1 MNLSKNQYQVL
12 SDAGKRP
19 HNEDFVYPTVLG
31 SDDGIT
37 QVDNLYIV
45 CDGIGGLGKG
55 DVAARLTAAHFAKW
69 ISENFTQE
77 SLNLTNFNQ
86 ALKHVETAFDE
97 YIKSHP
103 ECWGM
108 GATVALLFMNSAGAH
123 IAWAGNCRV
132 YHFRNGEKL
141 YFTEDHTEAA
151 QLLRE
156 GKITEKESLTH
167 NRRFPLRAIQ
177 GSSYPTQLD
186 THFIPANEINDGD
199 IFYLCTDGVTEAIRD
214 NEIGTILG
222 HEESLQK
229 LNTEIRDLCMISSSD
244 NFASCLVS
252 IGGEAGSNNAQNK
265 PATSV
270 NTPPLVAAEG
280 NQTSSF
286 SQSENRSGNQPP
298 LITPPP
304 PAQTESSGFLPL
316 LILGLTAVL
325 AVVIGL
331 MWYSGK
337 SKTKS
342 YEQYVQLAKE
352 NASLKKYDESLLYL
366 DSANMLAGDNQTK
379 IRDANLLRNEYLEQK
394 RQANKEAIIA
404 EADRYI
410 QFGKYSDLI
419 QARSRYEDVIKN
431 YGDNGAVVQNK
442 LNDLNARMKA
452 IKPEDAYNNL
462 LSEIKTLCGEGKD
475 LDANLYIAEARKLT
489 INSERLQGLTRLEKE
504 CPSLAQNATKT
515 GETVADNRSIAEAN
529 PSTGGTTNTSSP
541 STERADAKTTKSST
555 GGTTTSSGPKS
566 SPQVVENGS
575 NKARVGKPGS
585 STQAN
590 EWEKLSVLEKGK
602 HAFEKGKNDKMYYTK
617 SRQYLEE
624 AQKANTL
631 DGAGAYMLAYMYNAG
646 IGGAKDLNKAWNY
659 ASTSDQKNWPAGKYL
674 HAKLYLG
681 KKTKNDSI
689 IAKGKLAE
697 AKTLGSTDATKLLS
711 QLK

>member
-1 MNLSKNQYQVL
+1 MNLSQNQYQVL

-19 HNEDFVYPTVLG
+19 HNEDFVYPAVLG
-31 SDDGIT
+31 NQEGMT
-37 QVDNLYIV
+37 QVENLYIV

-69 ISENFTQE
+69 ISENATLE
-77 SLNLTNFNQ
+77 TLNLTNFNQ
-86 ALKHVETAFDE
+86 ALKHVESAFDE
-97 YIKSHP
+97 YIKTHP

-108 GATVALLFMNSAGAH
+108 GATVALLFINAAGAH

-132 YHFRNGEKL
+132 YHFRKGEKL

-186 THFIPANEINDGD
+186 THFISAAEIEDGD
-199 IFYLCTDGVTEAIRD
+199 VFYLCTDGVTEAIRD
-214 NEIGTILG
+214 TELGTILG
-222 HEESLQK
+222 HEESLLK

-252 IGGEAGSNNAQNK
+252 IGQSEGVVQNNEKKAQTPSVNATPLVTPVENESASFAQN
-265 PATSV
+265 
-270 NTPPLVAAEG
+270 
-280 NQTSSF
+280 
-286 SQSENRSGNQPP
+286 ENRSGNTPP
-298 LITPPP
+298 LISPPP
-304 PAQTESSGFLPL
+304 PTQSESSGLLPL

-352 NASLKKYDESLLYL
+352 NAALNKYDQSLLYL

-410 QFGKYSDLI
+410 QFGKYSDLL

-431 YGDNGAVVQNK
+431 YGDNGALVQGK
-442 LNDLNARMKA
+442 LNDLNAKMKA
-452 IKPEDAYNNL
+452 FKPEDAFNNL
-462 LSEIKTLCGEGKD
+462 IGEIKTLCGEGKE

-489 INSERLQGLTRLEKE
+489 INSERLQGLSKLEKE
-504 CPSLAQNATKT
+504 CPSIAQNASKAN
-515 GETVADNRSIAEAN
+515 EAVADNRSVAEAN
-529 PSTGGTTNTSSP
+529 P
-541 STERADAKTTKSST
+541 
-555 GGTTTSSGPKS
+555 GTTTTGSSERETTKAKTPSTSGGGGTSGPKS
-566 SPQVVENGS
+566 SPQVVENGGS
-575 NKARVGKPGS
+575 KARIGKTGNASQP
-585 STQAN
+585 N
-590 EWEKLSVLEKGK
+590 EWEKLSILDKGK
-602 HAFEKGKNDKMYYTK
+602 HAFEKARSSKDNAYYTK

-624 AQKANTL
+624 AKTAKTL
-631 DGAGAYMLAYMYNAG
+631 DGAGAYMLSFMYNSG
-646 IGGAKDLNKAWNY
+646 LGGTKDLNKAWEN
-659 ASTSDQKNWPAGKYL
+659 AAVSDQKGWPGGKYL